1 MLVDTL
7 GSIKK
12 KKLAEIFSRIV
23 TNFGGSSGTLEHIL
37 RVKKML
43 NIVIE
48 PFFMILLT
56 VDNRSGVFV
65 VVIVYRGTL

>member
-1 MLVDTL
+1 
-7 GSIKK
+7 
-12 KKLAEIFSRIV
+12 
-23 TNFGGSSGTLEHIL
+23 
-37 RVKKML
+37 ML